1 MICISWNHVFEMSH
15 NYIKSNY
22 SYHIYKGQHMEVF
35 ANHIQLQEWWSWP
48 LNTDILSENWEYHC
62 SLCLLILSRRKIS
75 EQRCN
80 ISLWYLVALP
90 KATSGNK
97 CNVTWL
103 KVISCV
109 IIRHNR
115 NERSS
120 VSPMLFIFYPPP
132 TQTNKPTSNKQPS
145 QIETLGSL
153 DISLFSMTTF
163 WMVPNIF
170 FKGRE
175 WNLSQLTLINY
186 LRIWK

>member
-1 MICISWNHVFEMSH
+1 
-15 NYIKSNY
+15 
-22 SYHIYKGQHMEVF
+22 MEVF

-103 KVISCV
+103 KVISCG

-115 NERSS
+115 KERSS